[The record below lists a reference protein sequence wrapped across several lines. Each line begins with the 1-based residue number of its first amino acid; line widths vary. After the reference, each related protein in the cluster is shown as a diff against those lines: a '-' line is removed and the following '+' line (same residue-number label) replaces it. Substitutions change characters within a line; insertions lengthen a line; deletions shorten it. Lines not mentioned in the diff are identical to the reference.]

1 MPDQRA
7 PKNGDFAAYL
17 EGRVKNSLTSQAPPA
32 AQATIAPAEIE
43 PAERELTEE
52 ELLELE
58 ADREEAEE
66 DAKELAEPRDPR
78 AMEKFYEE
86 LERQALAAPGEDG
99 DASTPE

>member
-17 EGRVKNSLTSQAPPA
+17 EGRVNNSLAAQAPPA
-32 AQATIAPAEIE
+32 ADAAPPQAE
-43 PAERELTEE
+43 PALKERELTEE

>member
-17 EGRVKNSLTSQAPPA
+17 EGRVNNSLPPQAPSAADPA
-32 AQATIAPAEIE
+32 GAPAETE
-43 PAERELTEE
+43 PTERELTEE
-52 ELLELE
+52 ELRELE

>member
-1 MPDQRA
+1 MPDQRG
-7 PKNGDFAAYL
+7 PRNGDFAAYL
-17 EGRVKNSLTSQAPPA
+17 EGRVKNSLAPQAPPVA
-32 AQATIAPAEIE
+32 DPILAPAEPE
-43 PAERELTEE
+43 VAQRELTGEE
-52 ELLELE
+52 RLDLE

-66 DAKELAEPRDPR
+66 DAKELAQPRDPR